1 MKAAPCRCWTWPGWR
16 RFDRLTVEK
25 ARSKTEAVT
34 TGRGPALDAA
44 TFQRLRAR
52 ITAASGILVLGD
64 DNSRF
69 VLERRL
75 QPRLRQRGVR
85 SFYDYESTMDAG
97 EMDALLDTVAIHE
110 TYFFRERRQLH
121 AFKEQI
127 VPELARSTEAIRIW
141 SAGCST
147 GEEAYTIAML
157 MAERGLLETG
167 RVQLLATDLSRR
179 VIERARRG
187 LYGSTSFR
195 TTEPEYQQSYFH
207 DAGRS
212 LWQAGDRLRDAVQ
225 FEQANLIG
233 PDAERLQGPASA
245 GGFDAIFC
253 RNVLMYFDEEAA
265 RDTLRL
271 IYSLLKD
278 GGYLLLGHAESLLP
292 LGSGFKPLQFGR
304 ELVHRK

>member
-1 MKAAPCRCWTWPGWR
+1 
-16 RFDRLTVEK
+16 VNH
-25 ARSKTEAVT
+25 ARSKTETAAT
-34 TGRGPALDAA
+34 ERGPALDAA

-52 ITAASGILVLGD
+52 ITAASGIFVLGD
-64 DNSRF
+64 ENSRF

-75 QPRLRQRGVR
+75 QSRLRQRGLL
-85 SFYDYESTMDAG
+85 SFADYEATMDAG
-97 EMDALLDTVAIHE
+97 EMDTLLDTVAVHE
-110 TYFFRERRQLH
+110 TYFFREKRQLQ
-121 AFKEQI
+121 AFNEHI
-127 VPELARSTEAIRIW
+127 VPELARSHEAIRIW

-157 MAERGLLETG
+157 MAERGLLDVG
-167 RVQLLATDLSRR
+167 HVQLLATDLSRR
-179 VIERARRG
+179 VIDSARRG

-195 TTEPEYQQSYFH
+195 TTEPDFQEHYFY

-212 LWQAGDRLRDAVQ
+212 LWQASDDLRAAVQ

-233 PDAERLQGPASA
+233 PDARRLQQTAN

-253 RNVLMYFDEEAA
+253 RNVLMYFDEDAA
-265 RDTLRL
+265 RQTLTL

-292 LGSGFKPLQFGR
+292 LGSGFKPVQFGR

>member
-1 MKAAPCRCWTWPGWR
+1 MM
-16 RFDRLTVEK
+16 DH

-34 TGRGPALDAA
+34 TERGPALDGA

-52 ITAASGILVLGD
+52 ITAASGIFVLGD
-64 DNSRF
+64 ENSRF

-75 QPRLRQRGVR
+75 QPRLRQRGLL
-85 SFYDYESTMDAG
+85 SFADYEGAMDAG
-97 EMDALLDTVAIHE
+97 EMDALLDTVAVHE
-110 TYFFRERRQLH
+110 TYFFREKRQLR
-121 AFKEQI
+121 AFTQHI
-127 VPELARSTEAIRIW
+127 VPELARSNEAIHIW

-157 MAERGLLETG
+157 MAERGLLDDG

-179 VIERARRG
+179 VIESARRG
-187 LYGSTSFR
+187 LYSASSFR
-195 TTEPEYQQSYFH
+195 TMEPEYQQQYFH
-207 DAGRS
+207 DAGRN
-212 LWQAGDRLRDAVQ
+212 LWQASDRLRDAVQ

-233 PDAERLQGPASA
+233 PNAWPIQQPVNPS
-245 GGFDAIFC
+245 GFDAIFC

-265 RDTLRL
+265 QQTLRL

-292 LGSGFKPLQFGR
+292 LGSGFKPVQFGR

>member
-1 MKAAPCRCWTWPGWR
+1 M
-16 RFDRLTVEK
+16 EK
-25 ARSKTEAVT
+25 ARSKIETATTE
-34 TGRGPALDAA
+34 RGPALDAA

-52 ITAASGILVLGD
+52 ITAASGIFVLAD
-64 DNSRF
+64 ENSRF

-75 QPRLRQRGVR
+75 QPRLRQRGLR
-85 SFYDYESTMDAG
+85 SFSDYETTMDAG
-97 EMDALLDTVAIHE
+97 EMDTLLDTVAVHE
-110 TYFFRERRQLH
+110 TYFFREKRQLH
-121 AFKEQI
+121 AFNEHI
-127 VPELARSTEAIRIW
+127 IPELARSNEAIHIW

-157 MAERGLLETG
+157 IAERGLLDDG

-179 VIERARRG
+179 VIEQARRG

-195 TTEPEYQQSYFH
+195 TTEPDYQQQYFH

-212 LWQAGDRLRDAVQ
+212 LWQASDRLRDAVQ

-233 PDAERLQGPASA
+233 PDAERLQPPASA

-265 RDTLRL
+265 HQTLGL

-292 LGSGFKPLQFGR
+292 LGSGFKPVQFGR

>member
-1 MKAAPCRCWTWPGWR
+1 MWQVSR
-16 RFDRLTVEK
+16 RFDRHTVEK
-25 ARSKTEAVT
+25 ARSKTEAAT
-34 TGRGPALDAA
+34 TGHRPALDAA

-52 ITAASGILVLGD
+52 ITAASGIFVLGD
-64 DNSRF
+64 ENSRF

-75 QPRLRQRGVR
+75 QPRLRQRGLR
-85 SFYDYESTMDAG
+85 SFSDYETTMDAG
-97 EMDALLDTVAIHE
+97 EMDALLDTVAVHE
-110 TYFFRERRQLH
+110 TYFFREKRQLH
-121 AFKEQI
+121 AFNEQI
-127 VPELARSTEAIRIW
+127 IPELARSVEAIHIW

-157 MAERGLLETG
+157 MAERGLLDEG

-179 VIERARRG
+179 VIEQARRG

-195 TTEPEYQQSYFH
+195 TTEPAYQQQYFH

-212 LWQAGDRLRDAVQ
+212 LWQASQGLRDAVR

-233 PDAERLQGPASA
+233 SDAERLQPPAST

-271 IYSLLKD
+271 IYRLLKD

-292 LGSGFKPLQFGR
+292 LGSGFKPVQFGR

>member
-1 MKAAPCRCWTWPGWR
+1 MWRGWR
-16 RFDRLTVEK
+16 RFDQSTVNH
-25 ARSKTEAVT
+25 ARSKTETPT
-34 TGRGPALDAA
+34 TERGPALDSA

-52 ITAASGILVLGD
+52 ITAASGIFVLGD
-64 DNSRF
+64 ENSRF

-75 QPRLRQRGVR
+75 QSRLRQRGLL
-85 SFYDYESTMDAG
+85 SFAAYDATMDAG
-97 EMDALLDTVAIHE
+97 EMDTLLDTVAVHE
-110 TYFFRERRQLH
+110 TYFFREKRQLH
-121 AFKEQI
+121 AFNEHI
-127 VPELARSTEAIRIW
+127 VPELARSPETIRIW

-157 MAERGLLETG
+157 MAERGLLLG
-167 RVQLLATDLSRR
+167 DRVQLLATDLSRR
-179 VIERARRG
+179 VIEQARRG

-195 TTEPEYQQSYFH
+195 TTEPDYQANYFH

-212 LWQAGDRLRDAVQ
+212 LWQASDDLRAAVQ

-233 PDAERLQGPASA
+233 PDARRLQPTANA

-253 RNVLMYFDEEAA
+253 RNVLMYFDEDAA
-265 RDTLRL
+265 RQTLTL

-292 LGSGFKPLQFGR
+292 LGSGFKPVQFGR

>member
-1 MKAAPCRCWTWPGWR
+1 MWR
-16 RFDRLTVEK
+16 GSPRFDRHKVEK
-25 ARSKTEAVT
+25 ARSKTETAAN
-34 TGRGPALDAA
+34 GRGPALDDA

-52 ITAASGILVLGD
+52 ITAASGIFVLGD
-64 DNSRF
+64 ENSRF

-75 QPRLRQRGVR
+75 QPRLRQRGLR
-85 SFYDYESTMDAG
+85 SFSDYETTMDAG
-97 EMDALLDTVAIHE
+97 EMDALLDTVAVHE
-110 TYFFRERRQLH
+110 TYFFREKRQLH
-121 AFKEQI
+121 AFNAQI
-127 VPELARSTEAIRIW
+127 IPELARSTEAIRIW

-157 MAERGLLETG
+157 MAERGLLDDG

-179 VIERARRG
+179 VIDQARRG

-195 TTEPEYQQSYFH
+195 TTEPAYQQQYFH

-212 LWQAGDRLRDAVQ
+212 LWQASDRLRDAVQ

-233 PDAERLQGPASA
+233 SDAERLQPPAST

-271 IYSLLKD
+271 IYTLLKD

-292 LGSGFKPLQFGR
+292 LGSGFKPVQFGR